1 VLLRFQEEYHGTGSK
16 PTNQMRTLLYMLD
29 WYGSHR
35 RAPETAGVA
44 PAGAPAAGI
53 VAD

>member
-1 VLLRFQEEYHGTGSK
+1 
-16 PTNQMRTLLYMLD
+16 MRTLLYMLD

-44 PAGAPAAGI
+44 PGGAATAGAAA
-53 VAD
+53 AD